1 MTSTDIAF
9 AQQRSELVAELGS
22 NETMADLTN
31 HWLGKAQELGY
42 SYNFDWLGLPIIQ
55 YPQDIVAMQEL
66 IWKLRPEVVVETG
79 VARGG
84 SLIFYAS
91 MLELLQ
97 TCTGTSG
104 GRVIGIDIDIREPN
118 RKAIEAHPLS
128 RRIDLVQGSSIDPAV
143 IAQVGKLVGDAK
155 RVLVCL
161 DSNHTHD
168 HVLEELRAYAPMTSL
183 GSYCVVFD
191 TLVEHLPDEAIG
203 DRPWGH
209 GNNPLT
215 AVKAYLAETD
225 MFETDKA
232 LHDKLQISVARE
244 GYLRRCK

>member
-1 MTSTDIAF
+1 MTDTVF
-9 AQQRSELVAELGS
+9 TQQRTQLIAELGS
-22 NETMADLTN
+22 NDEMADLTN
-31 HWLGKAQELGY
+31 RWLGKAQELGY

-66 IWKLRPEVVVETG
+66 IWKLQPDVVVETG

-91 MLELLQ
+91 MLELLE
-97 TCTGTSG
+97 TCAGVKD
-104 GRVIGIDIDIREPN
+104 GRVIGIDIDIRQAN
-118 RKAIEAHPLS
+118 RQAIESHPLS
-128 RRIDLVQGSSIDPAV
+128 HRIELVQGSSIDPAIV
-143 IAQVGKLVGDAK
+143 EQVRSKVGDAQ

-168 HVLEELRAYAPMTSL
+168 HVLEELRAYAPFTTL

-191 TLVEHLPDEAIG
+191 TLVEHLPAEAIG

-225 MFETDKA
+225 MFETDA
-232 LHDKLQISVARE
+232 QLHDKIQISVARE

>member
-1 MTSTDIAF
+1 MTDKAF
-9 AQQRSELVAELGS
+9 SQQRHDLVSKLGS
-22 NETMADLTN
+22 NSEMADLT
-31 HWLGKAQELGY
+31 HRWLGKAQELGY

-66 IWKLRPEVVVETG
+66 IWTLRPDVVVETG

-91 MLELLQ
+91 MLELLE
-97 TCTGTSG
+97 TCTGAKG
-104 GRVIGIDIDIREPN
+104 GRVIGIDIDIRQPN
-118 RKAIEAHPLS
+118 RAAIEAHPLS
-128 RRIDLVQGSSIDPAV
+128 SRIELVQGSSIDPV
-143 IAQVGKLVGDAK
+143 IVGQVGDLVGSAE

-168 HVLEELRAYAPMTSL
+168 HVLAELRAYAPMTTP

-191 TLVEHLPDEAIG
+191 TLVEHLPTEAIG
-203 DRPWGH
+203 DRPWGR

-225 MFETDKA
+225 MFETDVP

-244 GYLRRCK
+244 GYLRRRE

>member
-1 MTSTDIAF
+1 MTDKAF
-9 AQQRSELVAELGS
+9 AQQRNELVAELGTN
-22 NETMADLTN
+22 NEMADLTN
-31 HWLGKAQELGY
+31 RWLGKAQELGY

-55 YPQDIVAMQEL
+55 YPQDIIALQEL
-66 IWKLRPEVVVETG
+66 IWKLRPNVVVETG

-91 MLELLQ
+91 MLELLE
-97 TCTGTSG
+97 TCTGAKG
-104 GRVIGIDIDIREPN
+104 GRVIGIDIDIRHSN

-128 RRIDLVQGSSIDPAV
+128 HRIDLIQGSSIEPAIV
-143 IAQVGKLVGDAK
+143 EKVGAMVGDAA
-155 RVLVCL
+155 RVLVSL

-168 HVLEELRAYAPMTSL
+168 HVLDELRAYAPMTTV

-203 DRPWGH
+203 DRPWGR

-225 MFETDKA
+225 IFETDTL

>member
-1 MTSTDIAF
+1 MTDTVF
-9 AQQRSELVAELGS
+9 MQQRTQLIAELGS
-22 NETMADLTN
+22 NGEMADLTN
-31 HWLGKAQELGY
+31 RWLGKAQELGY

-66 IWKLRPEVVVETG
+66 IWKLQPDIVVETG

-91 MLELLQ
+91 MLELLE
-97 TCTGTSG
+97 TCAGVKG
-104 GRVIGIDIDIREPN
+104 GRVIGIDIDIRQAN
-118 RKAIEAHPLS
+118 RQAIESHPLS
-128 RRIDLVQGSSIDPAV
+128 RRIELVQGSSIDPATV
-143 IAQVGKLVGDAK
+143 EQVRSKVGDAQ

-168 HVLEELRAYAPMTSL
+168 HVLEELRAYAPFTTL

-191 TLVEHLPDEAIG
+191 TLVEHLPAEAIG

-225 MFETDKA
+225 MFETDA
-232 LHDKLQISVARE
+232 QLHDKIQISVARE
-244 GYLRRCK
+244 GYLRRCR

>member
-1 MTSTDIAF
+1 MTDTAF
-9 AQQRSELVAELGS
+9 VQQRSELVAELGS
-22 NETMADLTN
+22 NADMADLTN
-31 HWLGKAQELGY
+31 RWLGKAQQLGY

-66 IWKLRPEVVVETG
+66 IWKVQPDVVVETG

-91 MLELLQ
+91 MLELLE
-97 TCTGTSG
+97 TCTGAKG
-104 GRVIGIDIDIREPN
+104 GRVIGIDIDIRQPN
-118 RKAIEAHPLS
+118 REAIEAHPLS
-128 RRIDLVQGSSIDPAV
+128 HRIDLVQGSSVDPA
-143 IAQVGKLVGDAK
+143 IIEQVRGMVGDAE

-161 DSNHTHD
+161 DSNHTHG
-168 HVLEELRAYAPMTSL
+168 HVLDELHAYAPMTTP
-183 GSYCVVFD
+183 GSYCIVFD

-225 MFETDKA
+225 MFEIDA
-232 LHDKLQISVARE
+232 RVHDKLQISVARE
-244 GYLRRCK
+244 GYLRRCR

>member
-1 MTSTDIAF
+1 MTDTAF
-9 AQQRSELVAELGS
+9 AQQRTQLIAELGS
-22 NETMADLTN
+22 NNEMADLTN
-31 HWLGKAQELGY
+31 RWLGKAQELGY

-66 IWKLRPEVVVETG
+66 IWKLQPDVIVETG

-91 MLELLQ
+91 MLELLE
-97 TCTGTSG
+97 TCTGAKG
-104 GRVIGIDIDIREPN
+104 GRVIGIDIDIRQAN
-118 RKAIEAHPLS
+118 RQAIEAHPLS
-128 RRIDLVQGSSIDPAV
+128 HRIELVQGSSIDPAIV
-143 IAQVGKLVGDAK
+143 EQVHSKVGDTH

-168 HVLEELRAYAPMTSL
+168 HVLEELRAYAPLTTV

-191 TLVEHLPDEAIG
+191 TLVEHLPVEAIG
-203 DRPWGH
+203 DRPWAH

-225 MFETDKA
+225 MFETDVQ
-232 LHDKLQISVARE
+232 LHDKIQISVARE